1 MATVERWVLDTNAV
15 LDWLVF
21 DDAGM
26 RAAADRLRRLQARWL
41 HTREMLDELDDV
53 LGRPLLLR
61 RAGAP
66 AQALRQRV
74 AEASAAHGG
83 VVPAAARCRWRCDD
97 ADDQMF
103 VDLAAHASPCWL
115 LTRDKALLALAP
127 AAAAAGVR
135 IARPADWNGGSA

>member
-1 MATVERWVLDTNAV
+1 MAAVERWVLDTNAV

-21 DDAGM
+21 DDPGM
-26 RAAADRLRRLQARWL
+26 RAGGARLHAAQARWL
-41 HTREMLDELDDV
+41 HTRDMLDELDDV

-74 AEASAAHGG
+74 AAASAAHGG
-83 VVPAAARCRWRCDD
+83 VVPPAARCRWHCDD

-103 VDLAAHASPCWL
+103 VDLAAQASPCWL
-115 LTRDKALLALAP
+115 FTRDKALLALAR

-135 IARPADWNGGSA
+135 IVRPADWARGSA